1 MSDFRVDKLLFEPFL
16 AISEDDETD
25 VIFGWMEDAD
35 DLPEGHIYQWEDGFL
50 QFVPYDRGLEK
61 RNKYRNDEYKS
72 IINIKEDITVN
83 IRETK

>member
-35 DLPEGHIYQWEDGFL
+35 DLPEEFYED
-50 QFVPYDRGLEK
+50 
-61 RNKYRNDEYKS
+61 DE
-72 IINIKEDITVN
+72 EDEDVD
-83 IRETK
+83 